1 MVGLGGLSWLVIRLV
16 TGGGFD
22 PEVLLGMAAPL
33 GSAVLT
39 WMAVERTH
47 RVAPARVTSVLI
59 WGFALKMLVFG
70 VYVVAMLRPVALRP
84 IPFVASFT
92 GYFITLHVMEAL
104 FLKRLLG
111 NASS

>member
-1 MVGLGGLSWLVIRLV
+1 MVGLGALSWLAIRV
-16 TGGGFD
+16 ATGGRFE
-22 PEVLLGMAAPL
+22 PEVVLGMAAPL
-33 GSAVLT
+33 VVAILAWV
-39 WMAVERTH
+39 AVERTH

-92 GYFITLHVMEAL
+92 CYFITLHVMEAL